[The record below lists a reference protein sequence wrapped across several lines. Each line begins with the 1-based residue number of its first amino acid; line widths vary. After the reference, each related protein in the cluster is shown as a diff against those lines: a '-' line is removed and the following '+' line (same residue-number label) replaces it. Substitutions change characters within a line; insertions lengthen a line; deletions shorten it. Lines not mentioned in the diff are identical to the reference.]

1 MTKHTKEV
9 KSNVLKLYQKG
20 TPIQLI
26 IQNTNIPRSTIY
38 HWIKNPPLS
47 EKEKTAKTIRIL
59 EDKIKRL
66 EGIIEILK
74 KVNCTV
80 SAPLQERLHELE
92 ALQGQYNVHMLCE
105 ALDVSRGTFYN
116 HIFRNKR
123 DNVWYLKRREEL
135 REKIQQVFD
144 ESKQIYGAGKITAV
158 LKERGYITSEK
169 MVRYLMQEMGLISI
183 RQVSKSLYE
192 KELRRC
198 NNRLNQQ
205 FNPSGPNKVWV
216 SDVTYFRFN
225 NKNFYICA
233 VMDLFARTIIA
244 YKISFKNS
252 TQLVKSTFRK
262 AYETRHPAQNLIF
275 HTDRGTNYRSY
286 TFCSYLKSLNVIQS
300 FSRTHTPYDNSVME
314 SFFSSMKREELYRT
328 KYRSEYEV
336 KKAIDDYIIFYNTQ
350 RPHANNQYK
359 TPMAK
364 EKEYYSET

>member
-1 MTKHTKEV
+1 MKRHTRETKSCIITRCTSGETV
-9 KSNVLKLYQKG
+9 PAVSKSTG
-20 TPIQLI
+20 
-26 IQNTNIPRSTIY
+26 IPRSTIY

-47 EKEKTAKTIRIL
+47 KKEETTKTIRIL
-59 EDKIKRL
+59 ENKIKRL

-74 KVNCTV
+74 KVNCTA
-80 SAPLQERLHELE
+80 SAPLQERLYALE
-92 ALQGQYNVHMLCE
+92 SLQGQYGVHMLCE

-123 DNVWYLKRREEL
+123 DNVWYLKRREAL
-135 REKIQQVFD
+135 REMIQQVFD

-192 KELRRC
+192 KELRKC

-205 FNPSGPNKVWV
+205 FNPSAPNQVWV

-225 NKNFYICA
+225 NKNYYICA
-233 VMDLFARTIIA
+233 VMDLYARTIIA
-244 YKISFKNS
+244 YRISFKNS
-252 TQLVKSTFRK
+252 TQLVKSTFRQ
-262 AYETRHPAQNLIF
+262 AYETRQPTQNLIF
-275 HTDRGTNYRSY
+275 HSDRGTNYRSY
-286 TFCSYLKSLNVIQS
+286 SFCSYLKSLHVEQS
-300 FSRTHTPYDNSVME
+300 FSRTHTPYDNSVIE

-328 KYRSEYEV
+328 KYRSEYELR
-336 KKAIDDYIIFYNTQ
+336 KAIDDYVTFYNTK
-350 RPHANNQYK
+350 RPHSKNQNK

-364 EKEYYSET
+364 EKEYYSQT

>member
-1 MTKHTKEV
+1 MKRHTRETKSCIITRCTSGETV
-9 KSNVLKLYQKG
+9 PAISKSTG
-20 TPIQLI
+20 
-26 IQNTNIPRSTIY
+26 IPRSTIY

-47 EKEKTAKTIRIL
+47 KKEETAKTIRIL
-59 EDKIKRL
+59 ENKIKRL

-74 KVNCTV
+74 KVNCTA
-80 SAPLQERLHELE
+80 SAPLQERLYALE
-92 ALQGQYNVHMLCE
+92 SLQGQYSVHMLCE

-123 DNVWYLKRREEL
+123 DNVWYLKRREAL
-135 REKIQQVFD
+135 REMIQQVFD

-192 KELRRC
+192 KELRKC

-205 FNPSGPNKVWV
+205 FNPSAPNQVWV

-225 NKNFYICA
+225 NKNYYICA
-233 VMDLFARTIIA
+233 VMDLYARTIIA
-244 YKISFKNS
+244 YRISFKNS
-252 TQLVKSTFRK
+252 TQLVKSTFRQ
-262 AYETRHPAQNLIF
+262 AYETRQPPQNLLF
-275 HTDRGTNYRSY
+275 HSDRGTNYRSY